1 MPDIVHSLSNTIRAR
16 SNSRATVFD
25 FCPVFYVDPS
35 IVVIVGI
42 FLSSRVSNSAAGS
55 VLRLFSN
62 TCICRDPVQYVA
74 LRSTFILA
82 QALPG
87 GN

>member
-42 FLSSRVSNSAAGS
+42 FLSIRVSNSAAGS

-62 TCICRDPVQYVA
+62 TCICRDPDVA